1 MITEEKPIP
10 KSRLRNQKYRKK
22 KALLKVLE
30 KLHDARKNKS
40 TQAPQENPI
49 T

>member
-1 MITEEKPIP
+1 MTIEEKPVR
-10 KSRLRNQKYRKK
+10 KTEDKNQKYRKK

-30 KLHDARKNKS
+30 KLHDARENKS
-40 TQAPQENPI
+40 IKAPQETPI

>member
-10 KSRLRNQKYRKK
+10 KSTLKNQKYRKK

-30 KLHDARKNKS
+30 KLHDARENKS
-40 TQAPQENPI
+40 IKAPQETPI
-49 T
+49 A